1 MNDVTETCFNW
12 TENGPCFVSSD
23 DRHWIAVIRRV
34 AKEHPEDVTILA
46 EPQNNDGC
54 IYAKIPTS
62 YIHVYKPRKK
72 MELTNEQ
79 RAAVV
84 DRLKKNRP

>member
-54 IYAKIPTS
+54 IYAKIPTD
-62 YIHVYKPRKK
+62 YIHVYKPRQAVQ
-72 MELTNEQ
+72 LSDEQ
-79 RAAVV
+79 KAVLV
-84 DRLKKNRP
+84 ERLRKNRS